1 MNPWIVILLI
11 MAGAV
16 FAIDYI
22 ARRKAW
28 KNNTKEE
35 KVSLLINMFSAG
47 CYVFLSA
54 LGMLWG
60 ITGGSCKTVVG
71 AVLYEATL
79 FMGSTFFVVAIAA
92 VILSLVFRKKGKIK
106 SSVWVNVFALLYI
119 VAVLSVNYLAD
130 LLL

>member
-1 MNPWIVILLI
+1 MNPWFVILLI

-16 FAIDYI
+16 FATDYL

-60 ITGGSCKTVVG
+60 IIGGSCKTVVG
-71 AVLYEATL
+71 AVLYEVTL

-106 SSVWVNVFALLYI
+106 ASIWVNVFALLYI